1 MEALVGRAS
10 VLAEIVYQLQLFSGG
25 GRLLSPGPG
34 SVFGL
39 LLIAVFVY
47 DVDNQSPSHFQAG
60 EVDAGRYAAT
70 NFASTPRY
78 DEKEPLCF
86 ILKTSV
92 HLWVSAGDRRKAM
105 SRGLCKA

>member
-1 MEALVGRAS
+1 MLTIRS
-10 VLAEIVYQLQLFSGG
+10 LRFS
-25 GRLLSPGPG
+25 SC
-34 SVFGL
+34 
-39 LLIAVFVY
+39 
-47 DVDNQSPSHFQAG
+47 
-60 EVDAGRYAAT
+60 EVDAGSDAAT
-70 NFASTPRY
+70 IFASTPRF